1 MRTAVANIIFIPTLV
16 LTVLAFGAVIRRLLG
31 VRVGLIRT
39 GLAAIL
45 AIWVAGRIMIALSAG
60 AEPAD
65 AGTALLLML
74 LAVCCASLLSMI
86 VLVIGEVILPD
97 GSLPGPLELWRGW
110 RARRSRT
117 RRYWQIVRI
126 AVRHGLGR
134 FLRGQ
139 QHTGLESVAARR
151 QLARSLRQALDEG
164 GATFVKLGQQLSTRR
179 DVLPG
184 EFTDELALLQDHAA
198 PLPWD
203 DIAAVLRQ
211 ELGRPVDEVFAAV
224 DPAPLAAASV
234 AQVHAARLP
243 DGAEVVVKVQRPGI
257 ARIVERDLDILHRLA
272 RTLEVRTRWGAA
284 LGLRGLAEGF
294 AEALREELDFRIE
307 LENLNAVATM
317 QPAGIRV
324 PATHPALC
332 TARLLVMERLDG
344 TPLGAAATVLG
355 TLDDDRRQAIAAVLL
370 EAMLGQVLRYGL
382 FHVDLHP
389 GNVLI
394 AESGTLGLLDFGSV
408 GRLDA
413 TTRTALAQLMAA
425 LGGSDSVAATDAL
438 LELVDRPAEVDERA
452 LERAIGALM
461 VRYMS
466 PGTTAGAAAFP
477 AVLRLVV
484 AHRLTIPPQVAA
496 VFRAFATLEGT
507 LAVIEPGF
515 DLITEARAAGAR
527 QLTEAATPG
536 RLRQAAEGELVTL
549 LPLLRRMPRRIDR
562 IADAAEHGRLSV
574 NVRLLAERRDRRYL
588 TGLVHQVLLTVIGAA
603 SGLMAVLLLG
613 MRGGPRLTP
622 SIELYAVLGY
632 ALLIVA
638 VILVLRVLVVIFRSD
653 RL

>member
-257 ARIVERDLDILHRLA
+257 AGIERDLDILHRLA
-272 RTLEVRTRWGAA
+272 RTVEVRTRWGAA
-284 LGLRGLAEGF
+284 LGLRGLADGF

-324 PATHPALC
+324 PSP
-332 TARLLVMERLDG
+332 
-344 TPLGAAATVLG
+344 
-355 TLDDDRRQAIAAVLL
+355 
-370 EAMLGQVLRYGL
+370 
-382 FHVDLHP
+382 
-389 GNVLI
+389 
-394 AESGTLGLLDFGSV
+394 
-408 GRLDA
+408 
-413 TTRTALAQLMAA
+413 TRP
-425 LGGSDSVAATDAL
+425 S
-438 LELVDRPAEVDERA
+438 
-452 LERAIGALM
+452 
-461 VRYMS
+461 
-466 PGTTAGAAAFP
+466 TAGS
-477 AVLRLVV
+477 R
-484 AHRLTIPPQVAA
+484 
-496 VFRAFATLEGT
+496 
-507 LAVIEPGF
+507 
-515 DLITEARAAGAR
+515 
-527 QLTEAATPG
+527 
-536 RLRQAAEGELVTL
+536 
-549 LPLLRRMPRRIDR
+549 
-562 IADAAEHGRLSV
+562 
-574 NVRLLAERRDRRYL
+574 
-588 TGLVHQVLLTVIGAA
+588 
-603 SGLMAVLLLG
+603 
-613 MRGGPRLTP
+613 
-622 SIELYAVLGY
+622 
-632 ALLIVA
+632 
-638 VILVLRVLVVIFRSD
+638 
-653 RL
+653 